1 MKVKIQPD
9 NIEVE
14 AQEGENL
21 LEVISRAGVLIDA
34 SCGGKGVCGQCRV
47 KIVKG
52 EVDAQKG
59 VTQSDEDWE
68 EGWRQACLS
77 KIKTD
82 LEIFIPED
90 SRVEKEFILQ
100 KIRKPKGQ
108 FLTED
113 EVAQL
118 NPDWKKE
125 SPVHKLYLELP
136 PPSKEDNSTD
146 LQRLIRGLR
155 QKYGLRRV
163 SVDFPALRRL
173 PDVLREGDF
182 KITATVV
189 RTRGEE
195 ARDYDLQRG
204 ARRPK
209 LIHIEAGD
217 KRHRHFSVAFDIGTT
232 TVSGQLLDLN
242 RFEPIHK
249 VNHFNAQIR
258 FGADVISR
266 IIYGSKPEGLAELQ
280 KAVVSTIN
288 GVLDELFSHTD
299 IKREE
304 ISHMTCAGNTTMTH
318 LFLGLN
324 PKWIRLSPYV
334 PVANIFP
341 PVRAKELGINLP
353 EWVHV
358 YALPCVASYVG
369 GDIVAGV
376 LGAGIYKR
384 SELVLYIDIGTNGE
398 IVLGNQDWLLCASC
412 SAGPAFEGGGIKY
425 GTHAAPGAVERF
437 SIDPDTCQ
445 VRYQTIGHKPAI
457 GICGSGIIN
466 ITAELLRVGL
476 IDQNGKVNLQSS
488 SPLVREG
495 PDGPEVLIVPK
506 EESGIGEDIVLRE
519 MDFDN
524 LIRAK
529 AAMYAGYRTLLGEVG
544 LDFENLELILIAG
557 NFGSYLDIENAIT
570 IGLLP
575 DIDRDKIRF
584 IGNGSLLGARLVS
597 FSNELLDDAEK
608 IAQMMTNIEL
618 ADNMTFM
625 DNYMAA
631 LFLPHTEEK
640 FFPSVM
646 ERIQKWRQRKLPC
659 VPIFKEVKEAK

>member
-1 MKVKIQPD
+1 MKVKILPD

-21 LEVISRAGVLIDA
+21 LEVITRAGVMIDA
-34 SCGGKGVCGQCRV
+34 SCGGRGVCGQCRV
-47 KIVKG
+47 KINKG
-52 EVDAQKG
+52 EVEAKKG
-59 VTQSDEDWE
+59 VQQSDEE
-68 EGWRQACLS
+68 YARGWRQACLS
-77 KIKTD
+77 EVKTD

-90 SRVEKEFILQ
+90 SRVEQEFVLQ
-100 KIRKPKGQ
+100 KHRAPKGQ
-108 FLTED
+108 FLTE
-113 EVAQL
+113 EEIERL
-118 NPDWKKE
+118 NPDWKRE
-125 SPVHKLYLELP
+125 SPVQKLYLELP

-146 LQRLIRGLR
+146 LQRLVRSLR

-163 SVDFPALRRL
+163 SVDFPCLRRL
-173 PDVLREGDF
+173 PEALREEDF
-182 KITATVV
+182 KTTVTVV

-209 LIHIEAGD
+209 LIHIEPGD
-217 KRHRHFSVAFDIGTT
+217 TRGQHYSLAFDIGTT
-232 TVSGQLLDLN
+232 TVSGQILDLN
-242 RFEPIHK
+242 RSQPLLRL
-249 VNHFNAQIR
+249 NHFNRQVSY
-258 FGADVISR
+258 GADVISR
-266 IIYGSKPEGLAELQ
+266 IVYASKSGGLKTLQ
-280 KAVVSTIN
+280 KAVVDTIN
-288 GVLDELFSHTD
+288 QILEELFQKSG
-299 IKREE
+299 ISPQQV
-304 ISHMTCAGNTTMTH
+304 SHMTCAGNTTMTH
-318 LFLGLN
+318 LLLGLN

-353 EWVHV
+353 EWIHL
-358 YALPCVASYVG
+358 YPMPCVASYVG
-369 GDIVAGV
+369 GDIVSGV

-384 SELVLYIDIGTNGE
+384 PELVLYIDIGTNGE

-425 GTHAAPGAVERF
+425 GTHAAPGAIERF
-437 SIDPDTCQ
+437 SIDPETCY
-445 VRYQTIGHKPAI
+445 VRYQTIEHKPAI

-476 IDQNGKVNLQSS
+476 IDQNGKINLSS
-488 SPLVREG
+488 GSPLVREG
-495 PDGPEVLIVPK
+495 KDGPEVIIVPQK
-506 EESGIGEDIVLRE
+506 ATAIGEDIVLRE

-544 LDFENLELILIAG
+544 LDFENLDLILIAG
-557 NFGSYLDIENAIT
+557 NFGSFLDIENAIT

-575 DIDRDKIRF
+575 DIDRSKIRF

-608 IAQMMTNIEL
+608 IAQMMTNIEF

-640 FFPSVM
+640 FFPTVM
-646 ERIQKWRQRKLPC
+646 EKIQEWRERKYPC
-659 VPIFKEVKEAK
+659 VPIFKEGNR